1 MSYLMNMKTNLLTKL
16 IYEIG
21 GVHEPHIAQKI
32 VTNDMFEQIHTF
44 NRDALVCIE
53 FAQGGHLHHHYH
65 NHYNEH
71 IWEDVYEDQLNQI
84 VVNMGLR
91 GFRKRYEGEE
101 YALDGYGEVGYS
113 H

>member
-1 MSYLMNMKTNLLTKL
+1 MSQYA
-16 IYEIG
+16 EC
-21 GVHEPHIAQKI
+21 
-32 VTNDMFEQIHTF
+32 QIRSLYTF
-44 NRDALVCIE
+44 LRIVCIE

-71 IWEDVYEDQLNQI
+71 IWEDVYEDQYNQMVI
-84 VVNMGLR
+84 NMGLR
-91 GFRKRYEGEE
+91 GFRKRNEGEE